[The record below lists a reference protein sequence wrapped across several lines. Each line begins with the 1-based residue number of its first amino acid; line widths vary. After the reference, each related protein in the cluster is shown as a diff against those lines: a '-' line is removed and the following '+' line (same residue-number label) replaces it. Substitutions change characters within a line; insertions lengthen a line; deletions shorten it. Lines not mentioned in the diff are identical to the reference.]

1 MKNSSVSVII
11 PAYNEEAAIEMV
23 LSELLEAIDKWEM
36 DNIEVIVVND
46 GSSDNTAMSVSKF
59 FKVRLINHR
68 KNKGYGAA
76 VKTGIREATGDIVVW
91 YDADGQHRP
100 EDLLKLITKMK
111 EEDLDYCIGIRDSNS
126 YEEKSRKFGK
136 KVLKSILCFITKEE
150 LRDFNSGMR
159 GFKKNLITAYLSILP
174 DTFGASTVTTLL
186 MLERE
191 YKGGEVSITVRKR
204 EGKSSVKQ
212 VRDGFRTIALI
223 FQVIILFQ
231 PMRIFGKCGLA
242 MCGVGIVY
250 GIIRAVQWSS
260 GIPILASILIIFGFQ
275 LICFGILS
283 DQISRIRKQEYE
295 KHYIY
300 PN

>member
-1 MKNSSVSVII
+1 MENSGVSVII
-11 PAYNEEAAIEMV
+11 PAYNEETAIEKV
-23 LSELLEAIDKWEM
+23 LRELVDAIDKWNMGVVE
-36 DNIEVIVVND
+36 IIVVND
-46 GSSDNTAMSVSKF
+46 GSSDNTAEIVSRF
-59 FKVRLINHR
+59 PEVRLINHR

-76 VKTGIREATGDIVVW
+76 VKTGIRQADGEIIVW

-100 EDLLKLITKMK
+100 EDLYKLIVKMK

-126 YEEKSRKFGK
+126 YEEKNRRFGK

-159 GFKKNLITAYLSILP
+159 GFRKDIIVSYLSILP

-186 MLERE
+186 MLERD

-212 VRDGFRTIALI
+212 IRDGFRTIALI

-242 MCGVGIVY
+242 MCVVGMLY
-250 GIIRAVQWSS
+250 GILRAVQWSN